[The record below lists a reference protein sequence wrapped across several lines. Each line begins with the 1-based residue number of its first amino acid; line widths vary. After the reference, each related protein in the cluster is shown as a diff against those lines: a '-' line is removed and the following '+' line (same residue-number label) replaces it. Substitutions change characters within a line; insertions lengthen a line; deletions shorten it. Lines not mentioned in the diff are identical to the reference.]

1 LRARQRYWVGLRRRQ
16 RRPTLPPG
24 RQPARAG
31 FNEWT
36 IDGTAFSMQSMAP
49 LFHLRGGRRYRLR
62 MRNASDDIHPVHLHR
77 HSFELT
83 RIAGR
88 GTSGIM
94 ALFDYG

>member
-1 LRARQRYWVGLRRRQ
+1 
-16 RRPTLPPG
+16 
-24 RQPARAG
+24 
-31 FNEWT
+31 
-36 IDGTAFSMQSMAP
+36 
-49 LFHLRGGRRYRLR
+49 
-62 MRNASDDIHPVHLHR
+62 MRNGSDDIHPVHLHR